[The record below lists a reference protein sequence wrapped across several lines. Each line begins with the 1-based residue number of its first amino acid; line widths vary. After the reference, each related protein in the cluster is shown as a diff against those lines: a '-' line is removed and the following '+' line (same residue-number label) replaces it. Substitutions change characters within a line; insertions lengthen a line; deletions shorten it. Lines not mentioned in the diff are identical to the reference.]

1 MAVVPISVNVREL
14 GVMRGA
20 HPVPADDIRVN
31 FIIAIDI
38 RRMDPISGHSTPFS
52 PFQLLSFRLSILQD
66 QDRLRQVL
74 DPKFAGVGI
83 DTSSVAYN
91 AMVQEIMERGLGA
104 ARRRVDVESRCR
116 SVFLGCA
123 IRAVLMGTDTDRDAP
138 LTTALAESESE
149 FEREN
154 YGMVAAREASI
165 EKMLERVEVRAG
177 DETCVP
183 LQESETLG
191 LDTGYQASLMAVAP
205 ISVLVHELG
214 LMRETHSL
222 PVDDIQ
228 VKLIIAI
235 DLRRIDPI
243 TGHSIP
249 SNTSPFSSFEL
260 VSFGLSILQNHDQ
273 LRQVLDPRTL
283 GLRCWIEAVLTETD
297 IDLDN
302 SLTTALAESESEFER
317 LNYGM
322 VAASE
327 ASMGEML
334 ERVEVGAEDE
344 TCIICLSHLEVGFES
359 ARKMPCSHDFHVDCI
374 EKWLRQSHYCPIC
387 RFEMPN
393 NQI

>member
-1 MAVVPISVNVREL
+1 
-14 GVMRGA
+14 
-20 HPVPADDIRVN
+20 
-31 FIIAIDI
+31 
-38 RRMDPISGHSTPFS
+38 
-52 PFQLLSFRLSILQD
+52 
-66 QDRLRQVL
+66 
-74 DPKFAGVGI
+74 
-83 DTSSVAYN
+83 
-91 AMVQEIMERGLGA
+91 
-104 ARRRVDVESRCR
+104 
-116 SVFLGCA
+116 
-123 IRAVLMGTDTDRDAP
+123 
-138 LTTALAESESE
+138 
-149 FEREN
+149 
-154 YGMVAAREASI
+154 
-165 EKMLERVEVRAG
+165 
-177 DETCVP
+177 
-183 LQESETLG
+183 
-191 LDTGYQASLMAVAP
+191 MAVAP

-273 LRQVLDPRTL
+273 LRQVLDPRFA
-283 GLRCWIEAVLTETD
+283 RNQAVLTETD